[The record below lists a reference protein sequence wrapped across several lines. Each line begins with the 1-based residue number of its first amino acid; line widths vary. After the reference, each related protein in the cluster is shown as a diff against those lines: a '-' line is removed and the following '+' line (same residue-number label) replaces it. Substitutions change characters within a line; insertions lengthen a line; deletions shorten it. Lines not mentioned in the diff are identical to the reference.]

1 VADLSPEAAKSV
13 AAELGG
19 DGFSVTANVTAAAA
33 AVAAMAQQF
42 GRLEIAVTSAS
53 VGMPVKALADTEL
66 AE

>member
-1 VADLSPEAAKSV
+1 MTAD
-13 AAELGG
+13 
-19 DGFSVTANVTAAAA
+19 VTAAA
-33 AVAAMAQQF
+33 AVAAMVDAMVQKF

>member
-1 VADLSPEAAKSV
+1 MADLSPEAAKSV

-19 DGFSVTANVTAAAA
+19 DGFSVTANVTAP
-33 AVAAMAQQF
+33 AVAAMVQQF